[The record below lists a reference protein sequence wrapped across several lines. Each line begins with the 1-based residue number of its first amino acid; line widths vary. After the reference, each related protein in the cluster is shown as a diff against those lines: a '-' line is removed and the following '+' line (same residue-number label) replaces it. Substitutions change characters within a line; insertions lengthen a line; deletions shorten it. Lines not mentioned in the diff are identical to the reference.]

1 MIILET
7 LRKFTPCHFK
17 DKIELSNFKSRGDK
31 DTKNF
36 FWDILLKEALVIFG
50 DRTIVTFAASPH
62 TDRFIQF
69 SRSLANRFDKSPT
82 HLIVWNKP
90 DEITTPGIASVS
102 DEDFSQIAQAI
113 TEAVNFFKFLG
124 IKENLQIYSLSG
136 YSRDEDFNK
145 GKGLSIGVQSNE
157 LPHIHVVASPKKENS
172 QKKKL
177 SPQELF
183 KFYSPLPEVFSEVFR
198 SLVNSLV
205 SGKGLQIE
213 NFSYEN
219 NPYQPGLKIF
229 QDGYSLEDYLRLMKE
244 LGLSFNRIYQTLMEK
259 MFWLYVFPDKKQ
271 ELIEGKNGLKASLKE
286 EGLDDELIDQL
297 ITFASN
303 FRPTLAQIQLELRSN
318 KLSQDERER
327 LEKLEEKYLRQK
339 ESLNNSK
346 RLLKVFKRLGIAG
359 RKQRLLMMK
368 FFQDN
373 LISLEELEKEK
384 KPRFTLSG
392 NFSWKFIIDYDID
405 EQSSSIKVKN
415 VLIFPFLFSGLGGNT
430 MEIIGDVFLSR

>member
-1 MIILET
+1 MV
-7 LRKFTPCHFK
+7 
-17 DKIELSNFKSRGDK
+17 KI
-31 DTKNF
+31 F

-69 SRSLANRFDKSPT
+69 SRSLANHFDKSST

-145 GKGLSIGVQSNE
+145 GLSMGVQSNK

-177 SPQELF
+177 SHQELF

-198 SLVNSLV
+198 SLVNSLI

-213 NFSYEN
+213 NLICEN

-244 LGLSFNRIYQTLMEK
+244 LGLSFNRIY
-259 MFWLYVFPDKKQ
+259 
-271 ELIEGKNGLKASLKE
+271 
-286 EGLDDELIDQL
+286 
-297 ITFASN
+297 
-303 FRPTLAQIQLELRSN
+303 
-318 KLSQDERER
+318 
-327 LEKLEEKYLRQK
+327 
-339 ESLNNSK
+339 
-346 RLLKVFKRLGIAG
+346 
-359 RKQRLLMMK
+359 
-368 FFQDN
+368 
-373 LISLEELEKEK
+373 
-384 KPRFTLSG
+384 
-392 NFSWKFIIDYDID
+392 
-405 EQSSSIKVKN
+405 
-415 VLIFPFLFSGLGGNT
+415 
-430 MEIIGDVFLSR
+430 